1 MTVPDPIPVDRIAEY
16 EAIRALLMTYASP
29 DDASAANAADWIA
42 RSALGD
48 QHLYKDMGF
57 SDRSEVRALIT
68 AHFPQFA
75 AENTKDMRWKKF
87 IYRRLCGWEGFQA

>member
-1 MTVPDPIPVDRIAEY
+1 
-16 EAIRALLMTYASP
+16 MTYAAP
-29 DDASAANAADWIA
+29 DDPGPAKAADWIA
-42 RSALGD
+42 HSALGD

-57 SDRSEVRALIT
+57 SDRSEVRALLE

-87 IYRRLCGWEGFQA
+87 IYRRLCGWEGFHA